1 MKTNPIKLE
10 KKLKLKFSDQKIFI
24 KSLTHKSFDSI
35 NNNEKIEFLGDRVL
49 GLIIAKKL
57 LELYPDEKEGV
68 LDKKFAS
75 LVNKKK
81 CLEIAKKIELEKYIL
96 VLNPKNKKIEIEDK
110 IVADCLEALIGAIYL
125 DKGLNFTEKFI
136 LNLWSEHITA
146 SVITQIDAKTKLQE
160 YSLKI
165 FKVLPIYKLISNTGP
180 RHKPLFKVA
189 VKLKNT
195 KFFTA
200 EGTSKKDA
208 EQNAASLC
216 LQDIFKKMNWD
227 DSAYLV
233 SKNRYSENSII
244 AEVFTENHG
253 KISGI
258 IFGGTSKK
266 IKNYLQIGNKI
277 YVNYNS
283 KSVTRIGY
291 FKIEILKALTPLY
304 FDQNQKLSCITSAM
318 HLIKLL
324 TAEAQSNKEIF
335 KLIDKFFEILNSE
348 NWIQKY
354 IFWEL
359 ELLKLLGYDLELKTM
374 AEKEIVDS
382 EVNYYVKSST
392 EKKSIPN
399 FLIDENDM
407 DINLNNLLKG
417 LKLVSDYLEKSI
429 LKPNNLNLPTSRTH
443 FINLLK

>member
-1 MKTNPIKLE
+1 
-10 KKLKLKFSDQKIFI
+10 
-24 KSLTHKSFDSI
+24 
-35 NNNEKIEFLGDRVL
+35 
-49 GLIIAKKL
+49 
-57 LELYPDEKEGV
+57 
-68 LDKKFAS
+68 
-75 LVNKKK
+75 
-81 CLEIAKKIELEKYIL
+81 
-96 VLNPKNKKIEIEDK
+96 
-110 IVADCLEALIGAIYL
+110 
-125 DKGLNFTEKFI
+125 
-136 LNLWSEHITA
+136 
-146 SVITQIDAKTKLQE
+146 
-160 YSLKI
+160 
-165 FKVLPIYKLISNTGP
+165 
-180 RHKPLFKVA
+180 
-189 VKLKNT
+189 
-195 KFFTA
+195 
-200 EGTSKKDA
+200 
-208 EQNAASLC
+208 
-216 LQDIFKKMNWD
+216 MNWD

-304 FDQNQKLSCITSAM
+304 FDESQKLSCITSAM

-335 KLIDKFFEILNSE
+335 KLIDKFFEILTSD

-399 FLIDENDM
+399 FLIDENNIDV
-407 DINLNNLLKG
+407 NLKNLLKG

>member
-1 MKTNPIKLE
+1 
-10 KKLKLKFSDQKIFI
+10 
-24 KSLTHKSFDSI
+24 
-35 NNNEKIEFLGDRVL
+35 
-49 GLIIAKKL
+49 
-57 LELYPDEKEGV
+57 
-68 LDKKFAS
+68 
-75 LVNKKK
+75 
-81 CLEIAKKIELEKYIL
+81 
-96 VLNPKNKKIEIEDK
+96 
-110 IVADCLEALIGAIYL
+110 
-125 DKGLNFTEKFI
+125 
-136 LNLWSEHITA
+136 
-146 SVITQIDAKTKLQE
+146 
-160 YSLKI
+160 
-165 FKVLPIYKLISNTGP
+165 
-180 RHKPLFKVA
+180 
-189 VKLKNT
+189 
-195 KFFTA
+195 
-200 EGTSKKDA
+200 
-208 EQNAASLC
+208 
-216 LQDIFKKMNWD
+216 MNWD

-304 FDQNQKLSCITSAM
+304 FDENQKLSCITSAM

-335 KLIDKFFEILNSE
+335 KLIDSFFEILTYD
-348 NWIQKY
+348 NWIQRY

-359 ELLKLLGYDLELKTM
+359 ELLKLLGYDLELKNM

-382 EVNYYVKSST
+382 EINYFVKSST

-399 FLIDENDM
+399 FLIDESNPDV
-407 DINLNNLLKG
+407 NLKNLLKG

>member
-1 MKTNPIKLE
+1 
-10 KKLKLKFSDQKIFI
+10 
-24 KSLTHKSFDSI
+24 
-35 NNNEKIEFLGDRVL
+35 
-49 GLIIAKKL
+49 
-57 LELYPDEKEGV
+57 
-68 LDKKFAS
+68 
-75 LVNKKK
+75 
-81 CLEIAKKIELEKYIL
+81 
-96 VLNPKNKKIEIEDK
+96 
-110 IVADCLEALIGAIYL
+110 
-125 DKGLNFTEKFI
+125 
-136 LNLWSEHITA
+136 
-146 SVITQIDAKTKLQE
+146 
-160 YSLKI
+160 
-165 FKVLPIYKLISNTGP
+165 
-180 RHKPLFKVA
+180 
-189 VKLKNT
+189 
-195 KFFTA
+195 
-200 EGTSKKDA
+200 
-208 EQNAASLC
+208 
-216 LQDIFKKMNWD
+216 MNWD

-277 YVNYNS
+277 HVNYNS

-304 FDQNQKLSCITSAM
+304 FDENQKLSCITSAM

-335 KLIDKFFEILNSE
+335 KLIDKFFEILNSD

-374 AEKEIVDS
+374 AEKEIIDS

-399 FLIDENDM
+399 FLIDENNVDA
-407 DINLNNLLKG
+407 NLKNLLKG

>member
-1 MKTNPIKLE
+1 
-10 KKLKLKFSDQKIFI
+10 
-24 KSLTHKSFDSI
+24 
-35 NNNEKIEFLGDRVL
+35 
-49 GLIIAKKL
+49 
-57 LELYPDEKEGV
+57 
-68 LDKKFAS
+68 
-75 LVNKKK
+75 
-81 CLEIAKKIELEKYIL
+81 
-96 VLNPKNKKIEIEDK
+96 
-110 IVADCLEALIGAIYL
+110 
-125 DKGLNFTEKFI
+125 
-136 LNLWSEHITA
+136 
-146 SVITQIDAKTKLQE
+146 
-160 YSLKI
+160 
-165 FKVLPIYKLISNTGP
+165 
-180 RHKPLFKVA
+180 
-189 VKLKNT
+189 
-195 KFFTA
+195 
-200 EGTSKKDA
+200 
-208 EQNAASLC
+208 
-216 LQDIFKKMNWD
+216 MNWID
-227 DSAYLV
+227 EGFLIN
-233 SKNRYSENSII
+233 KNRYSENSLI
-244 AEVFTENHG
+244 AEIYTKDRG

-304 FDQNQKLSCITSAM
+304 FDENQKLSCITSAM

-324 TAEAQSNKEIF
+324 TAEAQSNIEIY
-335 KLIDKFFEILNSE
+335 KLIDKFFEILTSD

-399 FLIDENDM
+399 FLIDENSIDV
-407 DINLNNLLKG
+407 NLKNLLKG

>member
-1 MKTNPIKLE
+1 
-10 KKLKLKFSDQKIFI
+10 
-24 KSLTHKSFDSI
+24 
-35 NNNEKIEFLGDRVL
+35 
-49 GLIIAKKL
+49 
-57 LELYPDEKEGV
+57 
-68 LDKKFAS
+68 
-75 LVNKKK
+75 
-81 CLEIAKKIELEKYIL
+81 
-96 VLNPKNKKIEIEDK
+96 
-110 IVADCLEALIGAIYL
+110 
-125 DKGLNFTEKFI
+125 
-136 LNLWSEHITA
+136 
-146 SVITQIDAKTKLQE
+146 
-160 YSLKI
+160 
-165 FKVLPIYKLISNTGP
+165 
-180 RHKPLFKVA
+180 
-189 VKLKNT
+189 
-195 KFFTA
+195 
-200 EGTSKKDA
+200 
-208 EQNAASLC
+208 
-216 LQDIFKKMNWD
+216 MNWD

-304 FDQNQKLSCITSAM
+304 FDENQKLSCITSAM

-335 KLIDKFFEILNSE
+335 KLIDNFFEILTYD

-359 ELLKLLGYDLELKTM
+359 ELLKLLGYDLELKNM
-374 AEKEIVDS
+374 VEKEIVDS
-382 EVNYYVKSST
+382 EINYFVKSST

-399 FLIDENDM
+399 FLIDES
-407 DINLNNLLKG
+407 NLDVNLKNLLKG

>member
-1 MKTNPIKLE
+1 
-10 KKLKLKFSDQKIFI
+10 
-24 KSLTHKSFDSI
+24 
-35 NNNEKIEFLGDRVL
+35 
-49 GLIIAKKL
+49 
-57 LELYPDEKEGV
+57 
-68 LDKKFAS
+68 
-75 LVNKKK
+75 
-81 CLEIAKKIELEKYIL
+81 
-96 VLNPKNKKIEIEDK
+96 
-110 IVADCLEALIGAIYL
+110 
-125 DKGLNFTEKFI
+125 
-136 LNLWSEHITA
+136 
-146 SVITQIDAKTKLQE
+146 
-160 YSLKI
+160 
-165 FKVLPIYKLISNTGP
+165 
-180 RHKPLFKVA
+180 
-189 VKLKNT
+189 
-195 KFFTA
+195 
-200 EGTSKKDA
+200 
-208 EQNAASLC
+208 
-216 LQDIFKKMNWD
+216 MNWD

-258 IFGGTSKK
+258 IFGGTSMK
-266 IKNYLQIGNKI
+266 IKNYLQIGNKV

-304 FDQNQKLSCITSAM
+304 FDENQKLSCITSAM

-335 KLIDKFFEILNSE
+335 KLINKFFEILTSD

-359 ELLKLLGYDLELKTM
+359 ELLKLLGYDLELKNM
-374 AEKEIVDS
+374 VEKEIVDS
-382 EVNYYVKSST
+382 EINYFVKSST
-392 EKKSIPN
+392 EKKNIPN
-399 FLIDENDM
+399 FLIDEN
-407 DINLNNLLKG
+407 NLDVNLKNLLKG

>member
-1 MKTNPIKLE
+1 
-10 KKLKLKFSDQKIFI
+10 
-24 KSLTHKSFDSI
+24 
-35 NNNEKIEFLGDRVL
+35 
-49 GLIIAKKL
+49 
-57 LELYPDEKEGV
+57 
-68 LDKKFAS
+68 
-75 LVNKKK
+75 
-81 CLEIAKKIELEKYIL
+81 
-96 VLNPKNKKIEIEDK
+96 
-110 IVADCLEALIGAIYL
+110 
-125 DKGLNFTEKFI
+125 
-136 LNLWSEHITA
+136 
-146 SVITQIDAKTKLQE
+146 
-160 YSLKI
+160 
-165 FKVLPIYKLISNTGP
+165 
-180 RHKPLFKVA
+180 
-189 VKLKNT
+189 
-195 KFFTA
+195 
-200 EGTSKKDA
+200 
-208 EQNAASLC
+208 
-216 LQDIFKKMNWD
+216 MNWD

-304 FDQNQKLSCITSAM
+304 FDENQKLSCITSAM

-335 KLIDKFFEILNSE
+335 KLIDKFFEILTYD

-359 ELLKLLGYDLELKTM
+359 ELLKLLGYDLELKNM
-374 AEKEIVDS
+374 VEKEIVDS
-382 EVNYYVKSST
+382 EINYFVKSST

-399 FLIDENDM
+399 FLIDES
-407 DINLNNLLKG
+407 NLDVNLTSLLKG

-429 LKPNNLNLPTSRTH
+429 LKPNNLNLPTSRTN

>member
-1 MKTNPIKLE
+1 
-10 KKLKLKFSDQKIFI
+10 
-24 KSLTHKSFDSI
+24 
-35 NNNEKIEFLGDRVL
+35 
-49 GLIIAKKL
+49 
-57 LELYPDEKEGV
+57 
-68 LDKKFAS
+68 
-75 LVNKKK
+75 
-81 CLEIAKKIELEKYIL
+81 
-96 VLNPKNKKIEIEDK
+96 
-110 IVADCLEALIGAIYL
+110 
-125 DKGLNFTEKFI
+125 
-136 LNLWSEHITA
+136 
-146 SVITQIDAKTKLQE
+146 
-160 YSLKI
+160 
-165 FKVLPIYKLISNTGP
+165 
-180 RHKPLFKVA
+180 
-189 VKLKNT
+189 
-195 KFFTA
+195 
-200 EGTSKKDA
+200 
-208 EQNAASLC
+208 
-216 LQDIFKKMNWD
+216 MNWD

-304 FDQNQKLSCITSAM
+304 FDENQKLSCITSAM

-324 TAEAQSNKEIF
+324 TAEAQANKEIF
-335 KLIDKFFEILNSE
+335 RLIDKFFVILTSD

-359 ELLKLLGYDLELKTM
+359 ELLKLLGYDLELKNM
-374 AEKEIVDS
+374 VEKEIVDS

-399 FLIDENDM
+399 FLIDENSM
-407 DINLNNLLKG
+407 DVNLKNLLKG

>member
-1 MKTNPIKLE
+1 
-10 KKLKLKFSDQKIFI
+10 
-24 KSLTHKSFDSI
+24 
-35 NNNEKIEFLGDRVL
+35 
-49 GLIIAKKL
+49 
-57 LELYPDEKEGV
+57 
-68 LDKKFAS
+68 
-75 LVNKKK
+75 
-81 CLEIAKKIELEKYIL
+81 
-96 VLNPKNKKIEIEDK
+96 
-110 IVADCLEALIGAIYL
+110 
-125 DKGLNFTEKFI
+125 
-136 LNLWSEHITA
+136 
-146 SVITQIDAKTKLQE
+146 
-160 YSLKI
+160 
-165 FKVLPIYKLISNTGP
+165 
-180 RHKPLFKVA
+180 
-189 VKLKNT
+189 
-195 KFFTA
+195 
-200 EGTSKKDA
+200 
-208 EQNAASLC
+208 
-216 LQDIFKKMNWD
+216 MNWD

-304 FDQNQKLSCITSAM
+304 FDENQKLSCITSAM

-324 TAEAQSNKEIF
+324 TAEAQSNKAIF
-335 KLIDKFFEILNSE
+335 KLIDKFFEILTYD

-359 ELLKLLGYDLELKTM
+359 ELLKLLGYDLELKNM
-374 AEKEIVDS
+374 VKKEIVDS
-382 EVNYYVKSST
+382 KINYFVKSST

-399 FLIDENDM
+399 FLIDES
-407 DINLNNLLKG
+407 NLDVNLKNLLKG